1 MKCLIKSL
9 NGVVNNPSLKKFDT
23 VMIQLREAGLYNMR
37 LPLCSA
43 KLSSGFFT
51 DSTGV
56 SDYGTEIDPTSDT
69 VYIKT
74 EGPATLELSEYSLA
88 SGSLILD
95 VSPNNADYKRSN
107 KVIVDINDITANSNT
122 RLSVLRL
129 GPPET
134 GYTGEGAVLKGD
146 LNSIMPYAE
155 EMSLAGC
162 SGATR
167 RFVADDLIRTYA
179 TDANL
184 TKLSLYATP
193 CTINTECL
201 IGKYY
206 MTFYPPTNVIGDFKY
221 FADIKNTYVVMSA
234 TAYKKVTGSIED
246 YILRSFANEL
256 EEGYTS
262 RRQLKL
268 RARPTMAITFEGT
281 PINEL
286 LPEELPTRVVFTWDN
301 DWPITQEVTMTTE

>member
-129 GPPET
+129 GPADTANT
-134 GYTGEGAVLKGD
+134 GDGAVLKGD